1 MSLIEIL
8 ILLLVIIG
16 IVGAGWILIGVLIFF
31 YGWFENIRI
40 RKKIPDKIKKE
51 VEDARLKRKS
61 KQEDARRRYAN
72 DETSTEILQ
81 NQRAFNE
88 WMMTEMLK
96 LKEAVNQIGEGLSL
110 ILSEAESE
118 ESETEDSEEE
128 SDSEEQEEEKEI
140 EVPKP
145 IPEPEVKKKAG
156 RPKSF

>member
-72 DETSTEILQ
+72 DETSTGEPAVAEPHSKIPD
-81 NQRAFNE
+81 NRDTSEPESIQR
-88 WMMTEMLK
+88 MDDDRD
-96 LKEAVNQIGEGLSL
+96 V
-110 ILSEAESE
+110 
-118 ESETEDSEEE
+118 
-128 SDSEEQEEEKEI
+128 EI
-140 EVPKP
+140 ERSSKP
-145 IPEPEVKKKAG
+145 DRRRFKFNPV
-156 RPKSF
+156 

>member
-1 MSLIEIL
+1 MQDLKENQNRKMQEEDTPMMKLQQENQQLLNLI
-8 ILLLVIIG
+8 
-16 IVGAGWILIGVLIFF
+16 
-31 YGWFENIRI
+31 
-40 RKKIPDKIKKE
+40 
-51 VEDARLKRKS
+51 ARY
-61 KQEDARRRYAN
+61 Q
-72 DETSTEILQ
+72 TTEILQ